1 MRSLL
6 ALDLAGKMAH
16 FRKFYT
22 NSSSLSYP
30 FPPRTVVAG
39 MLAAVLGWERD
50 TYYDVLS
57 TQKAKIAVRI
67 MKPSRSVMQTV
78 NYINTKELRH
88 LDGSGGGTQVPIE
101 IIFPADFDDLL
112 IYRVFLL
119 HADSGV
125 TRELFSLLNTCR
137 TKYPLYFGLTEFPAW
152 VQEARLYEGEDF
164 ELREEKGGE
173 VAIDTVLP
181 VEKVEEITGLDSGV
195 RIHKDRIPLD
205 FTGER
210 TLSYA
215 ASVIWEAKG
224 APIRAKIMG
233 EVFKTSE
240 ESGVFLE

>member
-1 MRSLL
+1 
-6 ALDLAGKMAH
+6 
-16 FRKFYT
+16 
-22 NSSSLSYP
+22 
-30 FPPRTVVAG
+30 

-50 TYYDVLS
+50 TYYDALS

-78 NYINTKELRH
+78 NYIDTDQEGLKKH
-88 LDGSGGGTQVPIE
+88 LDGSRARTLIPLEIVLPI
-101 IIFPADFDDLL
+101 DFDDLL
-112 IYRVFLL
+112 SYRVFLL

-137 TKYPLYFGLTEFPAW
+137 TKFPLYFGLTEFPAW
-152 VQEARLYEGEDF
+152 VQRARLYEGEDF

-181 VEKVEEITGLDSGV
+181 VGKVEEITGLDSGV

-210 TLSYA
+210 TLSHA
-215 ASVIWEAKG
+215 ASVIWEAKA
-224 APIRAKIMG
+224 APIRAKIRG